1 MIWCLQRCALQNL
14 GFYRVWTMLLWEA
27 GNIQFP
33 LVLELEAI
41 KDSRFEAEKPKVCI
55 RKKK

>member
-1 MIWCLQRCALQNL
+1 
-14 GFYRVWTMLLWEA
+14 RVWTMLLWEA

-41 KDSRFEAEKPKVCI
+41 KDSRFDAEKPKVCI